1 MQITCT
7 SAIRTVK
14 KHIWKL
20 ILPQIFHSAC
30 WYSAIFSKFFGHY
43 LQKIWTLF
51 ISTFTATTVGKVSII
66 CQMDFLL
73 TGLPPSTTVPFY
85 ILLSRSTIVVF
96 LKARFYLFFCSKSS
110 NDPYPTPW
118 KTKVIVTVCYLF
130 SHLNFSLYN
139 HCCNQTDS
147 WTIS

>member
-20 ILPQIFHSAC
+20 ILPQIFHSCMLILGNLQQILWALPTKNLDSIYFYFHC
-30 WYSAIFSKFFGHY
+30 YHCGQSLHHLSDGFLTNWSPSFHHCTFLHTSLQINYSYIFKS
-43 LQKIWTLF
+43 QI
-51 ISTFTATTVGKVSII
+51 
-66 CQMDFLL
+66 
-73 TGLPPSTTVPFY
+73 LP
-85 ILLSRSTIVVF
+85 
-96 LKARFYLFFCSKSS
+96 FFCSKSS
-110 NDPYPTPW
+110 NNPYPTPW